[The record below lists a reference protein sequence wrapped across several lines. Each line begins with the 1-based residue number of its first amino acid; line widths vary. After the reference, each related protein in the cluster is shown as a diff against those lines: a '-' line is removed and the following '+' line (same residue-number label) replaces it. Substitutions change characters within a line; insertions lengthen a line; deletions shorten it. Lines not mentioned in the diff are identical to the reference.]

1 MPQLELFPMTSTGQ
15 TFQTM
20 AASEMAGL
28 LLLSFTALLLRS
40 SSVRSQGLQIGFYD
54 SYCPDAED
62 IVRSTVEQYYDRD
75 ATIAPGLLRLHFH
88 DCFVQASYTSFL

>member
-1 MPQLELFPMTSTGQ
+1 
-15 TFQTM
+15 M
-20 AASEMAGL
+20 AALFL
-28 LLLSFTALLLRS
+28 LFAALLLRS
-40 SSVRSQGLQIGFYD
+40 SSVHSQGVEIGFYD

-88 DCFVQASYTSFL
+88 DCFVQASYTFSFL